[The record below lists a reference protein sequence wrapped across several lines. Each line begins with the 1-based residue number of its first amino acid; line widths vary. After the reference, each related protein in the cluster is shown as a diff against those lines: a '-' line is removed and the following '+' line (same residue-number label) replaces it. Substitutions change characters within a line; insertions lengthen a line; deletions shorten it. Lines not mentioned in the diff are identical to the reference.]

1 MRSLTHQIC
10 RTAAVEPALGAQPVS
25 SGTGAQPGSPVASVR
40 PGSQCAGAL
49 RAGNPHSMAWK
60 TAVAGLALVTAAAA
74 GAREPY
80 ESTYEPLEA
89 PNFLIASASVFT
101 GAGELLEG
109 VDVRV
114 EGGRIAAVG
123 ANLPRDGVEVVDG
136 SGRWLTPGIIDVHS
150 HLGAYPSPSVDSTS
164 DGNEMTAPNTAHV
177 WVEHSVWPQDP
188 QFGLALAGGVTTLHI
203 LPGSANLFGGRGV
216 TLKNVPSRTV
226 QGMKFP
232 GAPQS
237 LKMACGENPKRLY
250 GEKEMAPMTR
260 MGNVA
265 GYRAAWAQAVAY
277 GEAQRSYLAGDAEA
291 PPERDL
297 MLDTLVAVLDGEI
310 LVQNHCYRADE
321 MATMMDVAREFGYRI
336 TTFHHA
342 VESYKIADLLAEA
355 GICSAMWADW
365 WGFKLEAFDTISQN
379 VALVDAAGACAIVH
393 SDSAEGIQRL
403 NQEAAKAMAA
413 AWRVGMSVSE
423 AHAMRWITLN
433 AAKAIGIDAETGS
446 IEVGKAADLVL
457 WNRNPFS
464 VYALADVV
472 WIDGHAYYD
481 RKAGRRPVRDFDLEQ
496 TVQGMAP

>member
-1 MRSLTHQIC
+1 
-10 RTAAVEPALGAQPVS
+10 
-25 SGTGAQPGSPVASVR
+25 
-40 PGSQCAGAL
+40 
-49 RAGNPHSMAWK
+49 MAWK

-89 PNFLIASASVFT
+89 PDFLIASASVFT

-136 SGRWLTPGIIDVHS
+136 AGRWLTPGIIDVHS

-321 MATMMDVAREFGYRI
+321 MATMMDVAQEFGYRI

-355 GICSAMWADW
+355 GICSAMWVDW

-423 AHAMRWITLN
+423 AHAIRWITLN

>member
-1 MRSLTHQIC
+1 MIAQNRWSDRGAAAGSVAGGQSNPTAGVARKSGKPGSKAC
-10 RTAAVEPALGAQPVS
+10 RTAIALI
-25 SGTGAQPGSPVASVR
+25 TLVAAS
-40 PGSQCAGAL
+40 
-49 RAGNPHSMAWK
+49 
-60 TAVAGLALVTAAAA
+60 A

-80 ESTYEPLEA
+80 ESTYEPLAA
-89 PNFLIASASVFT
+89 PDFLIASTSVYT
-101 GAGELLEG
+101 GADEMLEG

-114 EGGRIAAVG
+114 EAGRIAAIG
-123 ANLPRDGVEVVDG
+123 PGLPRDGVQVVDG
-136 SGRWLTPGIIDVHS
+136 TGRWLTPGIIDVHS
-150 HLGAYPSPSVDSTS
+150 HLGAYPSPAVDSTA
-164 DGNEMTAPNTAHV
+164 DGNEATSPNTAEV
-177 WVEHSVWPQDP
+177 WVEHSVWPGDP
-188 QFGLALAGGVTTLHI
+188 QFTLALAGGVTTLHV

-237 LKMACGENPKRLY
+237 LKMACGENPKRYY
-250 GEKEMAPMTR
+250 GSKETAPSTR

-265 GYRAAWAQAVAY
+265 GYRAAWARAAAY
-277 GEAQRSYLAGDAEA
+277 GEKRRAWLAGDADT

-297 MLDTLVAVLDGEI
+297 MLDTLVGVLDGEI

-336 TTFHHA
+336 TAFHHA

-365 WGFKLEAFDTISQN
+365 WGFKLEAFDAIPQN

-393 SDSAEGIQRL
+393 SDSPRLIQRM

-413 AWRVGMSVSE
+413 ARRMGMDVSE
-423 AHAMRWITLN
+423 ARAMRWITLN
-433 AAKAIGIDAETGS
+433 AAQALAIDRETGS

-464 VYALADVV
+464 VYALADRV
-472 WIDGHAYYD
+472 WIDGYAYYD
-481 RKAGRRPVRDFDLEQ
+481 RKAAKMPVRDFDLEQ
-496 TVQGMAP
+496 TVRGMSW

>member
-1 MRSLTHQIC
+1 MRSLKHRIC
-10 RTAAVEPALGAQPVS
+10 RAAVFGVALF
-25 SGTGAQPGSPVASVR
+25 
-40 PGSQCAGAL
+40 
-49 RAGNPHSMAWK
+49 
-60 TAVAGLALVTAAAA
+60 AAAA

-89 PNFLIASASVFT
+89 PDFLIASASVFT

-123 ANLPRDGVEVVDG
+123 ADLPRDGVEVVDG
-136 SGRWLTPGIIDVHS
+136 AGRWLTPGIIDVHS
-150 HLGAYPSPSVDSTS
+150 HLGAYPSPAVDSTS
-164 DGNEMTAPNTAHV
+164 DGNEMTSPNTAQV

-188 QFGLALAGGVTTLHI
+188 QFGLALAGGVTTLHV

-250 GEKEMAPMTR
+250 GEQDQSPMTR

-277 GEAQRSYLAGDAEA
+277 GEARQAYLAGDAEA
-291 PPERDL
+291 APDRDL
-297 MLDTLVAVLDGEI
+297 MLDTLVGVLDGEI

-321 MATMMDVAREFGYRI
+321 MAIMMDVAQEFGYRI
-336 TTFHHA
+336 TAFHHA
-342 VESYKIADLLAEA
+342 IESYKIADLLAEA

-365 WGFKLEAFDTISQN
+365 WGFKLEAFDSISQN

-413 AWRVGMSVSE
+413 GLRVGMEVSE
-423 AHAMRWITLN
+423 ARAMLWITLN
-433 AAKAIGIDAETGS
+433 AAKALGIEAETGS
-446 IEVGKAADLVL
+446 IEVGKSADLVL

-472 WIDGHAYYD
+472 WIDGYSYYD

-496 TVQGMAP
+496 TVPGLAP